1 MTISPNRR
9 STKRGRP
16 RVTGGQFRCS
26 RCERM
31 ANQRRASWP
40 GEDLCYSCFYAAMR
54 TRGVCPGC
62 GHNGVLPGL
71 AIDADRQPICLSCAG
86 IPADFTCRG
95 CGAEGVFYRRGTC
108 ARCALRADLTVAMID
123 GAHDPHAM
131 VAIVEALCRVERPAS
146 ILTWKRSPRVQELLA
161 GLACGEITLT
171 HQGLDEAGTDIA
183 TNHLRSLLEHAGI
196 LATRDEPLARFE
208 RWLIKKLEAVTEPAV
223 HGAVEQFARWHH
235 LRRLRKASVP
245 GQSSAAGARYAKQEI
260 TEAIKFLTW
269 LHSTHHRT
277 LASCRQQDVDEWLAS
292 GPTTRRKIR
301 NLLAWAKKTR
311 VNKSVQITHQ
321 QPPPS
326 RALTQQQR
334 LAWLRELVDGDCES
348 LAYRVAGIL
357 LLLFGQPLT
366 KIAALPTAAITI
378 TEDDMRISLGQEP
391 IPVPQPFAD
400 MLANHMAS
408 RPNLG
413 ATAGV
418 AATPWLFPSSRPGR
432 HLAPNFI
439 MSRLRDL
446 GINLLAARNTAMQ
459 SLVAEAPPPLVAE
472 LLGYSYNTTQRH
484 AQIAAQPWARY
495 VTKTAAVSN

>member
-1 MTISPNRR
+1 MR
-9 STKRGRP
+9 S
-16 RVTGGQFRCS
+16 
-26 RCERM
+26 
-31 ANQRRASWP
+31 QRRASRPVRRWP
-40 GEDLCYSCFYAAMR
+40 PSTNLSVVRRYSR
-54 TRGVCPGC
+54 KLRLSTLRG
-62 GHNGVLPGL
+62 
-71 AIDADRQPICLSCAG
+71 RRR
-86 IPADFTCRG
+86 F
-95 CGAEGVFYRRGTC
+95 FYRRGTC
-108 ARCALRADLTVAMID
+108 ARCALRADLTAAMID
-123 GAHDPHAM
+123 GAHDPQAM
-131 VAIVEALCRVERPAS
+131 AAIVEALCRVERPAS
-146 ILTWKRSPRVQELLA
+146 ILTWKRSSKVQALLA
-161 GLACGEITLT
+161 GLACGDIPFT
-171 HQGLDEAGTDIA
+171 HQGLDEAGMDGETA
-183 TNHLRSLLEHAGI
+183 HLRSLLEHAGI
-196 LATRDEPLARFE
+196 LAARDEPLARFE
-208 RWLIKKLEAVTEPAV
+208 RWLTQKLEAVAEPAV

-235 LRRLRKASVP
+235 LRRLRKASIP
-245 GQSSAAGARYAKQEI
+245 GQSSAAGTRYAKQEI

-292 GPTTRRKIR
+292 GPTTRLKIR
-301 NLLAWAKKTR
+301 NLLAWTKKTR
-311 VNKSVQITHQ
+311 MNKSVQITHR

-348 LAYRVAGIL
+348 LAYRIAGIL

-378 TEDDMRISLGQEP
+378 TENDMRISLGHEP

-418 AATPWLFPSSRPGR
+418 AATPWLFPSSWPGR
-432 HLAPNFI
+432 HLGPNSL
-439 MSRLRDL
+439 MTRLRNL
-446 GINLLAARNTAMQ
+446 GINLLAARNTALQ

-484 AQIAAQPWARY
+484 AEIAAQPWARY
-495 VTKTAAVSN
+495 VTKTAAESN